1 MRSLVKIVDK
11 LVDWVDFPFSNLL
24 YDNDLID
31 TSQCN
36 HKNTFGFL
44 LVLHT
49 IKASC
54 VDITFLPLSVEQRT
68 DIFSQI
74 NWDLPVLPPRIHH
87 TRACKI
93 WCDMMV
99 IFSCWVQFSIE
110 NPNLESKNS
119 YIQRVYKIL
128 EKSYKSIWN
137 GSWFTS
143 GHSNQ
148 LLSVKEPYLSLSSG
162 TGYNGYFVS
171 VVFVDYKKT
180 RKPTF
185 IVFAFPTQLLT
196 NLFPHSHP
204 C

>member
-1 MRSLVKIVDK
+1 MPTSFCRKGNESISSFSLCLQIARMSCLVKIVDK
-11 LVDWVDFPFSNLL
+11 VVDWVDFLFSNLL
-24 YDNDLID
+24 YDSDLIG
-31 TSQCN
+31 TIPCN

-54 VDITFLPLSVEQRT
+54 VDITFLPLCVEQRT
-68 DIFSQI
+68 DILSQI

-87 TRACKI
+87 TRVCKI
-93 WCDMMV
+93 WCKMII

-110 NPNLESKNS
+110 NLNLESKNN

-137 GSWFTS
+137 RWFTS

-148 LLSVKEPYLSLSSG
+148 LLSVKESYLSLSSG
-162 TGYNGYFVS
+162 NNGCFCLS
-171 VVFVDYKKT
+171 
-180 RKPTF
+180 
-185 IVFAFPTQLLT
+185 AFCWL
-196 NLFPHSHP
+196 
-204 C
+204 